1 MSLSAGSRPGTTI
14 CISSISVENNA
25 PARLTFQ
32 NDRPPHAAAKPRGR
46 NKAILSTA
54 SANHRKSHAR
64 QYENGLSSP
73 DFAGTNVAAR
83 IASTIVPTS
92 ILWVERRRLVPWVNV
107 GSCVRGYFNRP
118 VSRPVTLGG
127 PRASPKIRMNSPV
140 PISHHFTVD
149 VEEHFQVAAFEQ
161 HVSRSQWD
169 TLPSRV
175 HRGVRALLELLA
187 ERDAHGTFFILSWV
201 AQRQPALVREIAE
214 AGHEIASHGTDHQ
227 RITKLSRDAFRQS
240 VVDSKAIL
248 EDVTGHTVLGYRAPS
263 FSITRDVEWALDVLI
278 ETGYRYDSSLYP
290 VRRDGYGFAGGERD
304 PHVVRRAA
312 GSLHEFP
319 PATVQW
325 GSTVL
330 PAGGGAYFRH
340 LPYTLIRSALSDAE
354 RRGVPGTFYI
364 HPWELDPEQPRVSV
378 PYRTHLRH
386 YGGLT
391 RTVPRLRKL
400 LGTFQFQ
407 SIAHTLAVADRRAA
421 LGKSGESLALADE
434 R

>member
-1 MSLSAGSRPGTTI
+1 MLWVNLSGVHGVYFTGPVGQAVTL
-14 CISSISVENNA
+14 
-25 PARLTFQ
+25 ARL
-32 NDRPPHAAAKPRGR
+32 K
-46 NKAILSTA
+46 
-54 SANHRKSHAR
+54 
-64 QYENGLSSP
+64 
-73 DFAGTNVAAR
+73 
-83 IASTIVPTS
+83 
-92 ILWVERRRLVPWVNV
+92 
-107 GSCVRGYFNRP
+107 
-118 VSRPVTLGG
+118 
-127 PRASPKIRMNSPV
+127 ASPKIRMNSPE

-161 HVSRSQWD
+161 HVARSQWD
-169 TLPSRV
+169 SLPSRV
-175 HRGVRALLELLA
+175 DRGVRLLLELLA
-187 ERDAHGTFFILSWV
+187 ERRAHATFFILSWV
-201 AQRQPALVREIAE
+201 ADRQPALVREIAE

-227 RITKLSRDAFRQS
+227 RITELSRDAFRES
-240 VVDSKAIL
+240 VRDSKAIL

-263 FSITRDVEWALDVLI
+263 FSITRDVEWALDILI

-304 PHVVRRAA
+304 PHVLCRAA

-319 PATVQW
+319 PATIQW
-325 GSTVL
+325 GSAVL

-340 LPYTLIRSALSDAE
+340 LPYTLVRSALSDAE

-364 HPWELDPEQPRVSV
+364 HPWELDPNQPRVSV

-400 LGTFQFQ
+400 LATFQFQ
-407 SIAHTLAVADRRAA
+407 SIAHTLAVADRRRVR
-421 LGKSGESLALADE
+421 GTSGESLALADE